1 MQRLPWS
8 SGIAAMHCAA
18 CSEALRQDT
27 LTPPRQGPQQSP
39 VTHPPGSSLRSS
51 VRSVVHAQPGLHPP
65 PAAARPPPSHASSQ
79 SSSASCCSLASA
91 ASASVSSA
99 APACSCCCGAP
110 ACQCGACCNPAQH
123 SFQSFDL
130 ACSLPASPR
139 DPPAGGPLHWPSA
152 SHRMPNEPYWA
163 RDDGG
168 TSRTTTGQTAPG
180 ELLRSPAAPRDLTVH
195 IRYQELSWAQVGGR
209 VSSGS
214 ASTASASLHP
224 SERRACP
231 GCLGALP
238 KLGGLCQVGIGL
250 GRSCMPPLTV
260 DPDYCMALAEPEP
273 EPEGRSRKQTS
284 CCCRREPI
292 GSLLGGQ

>member
-1 MQRLPWS
+1 MRSLVSIPHQLLLVPHRPMHPPNHPQHPAARWPRPHRPACRQQRL
-8 SGIAAMHCAA
+8 
-18 CSEALRQDT
+18 
-27 LTPPRQGPQQSP
+27 
-39 VTHPPGSSLRSS
+39 
-51 VRSVVHAQPGLHPP
+51 HA
-65 PAAARPPPSHASSQ
+65 PAAAVH
-79 SSSASCCSLASA
+79 LHVSA
-91 ASASVSSA
+91 ARAALSS
-99 APACSCCCGAP
+99 
-110 ACQCGACCNPAQH
+110 CNPAQH
-123 SFQSFDL
+123 SCHSFDL

-224 SERRACP
+224 SEGRACP

-250 GRSCMPPLTV
+250 GRSCMPPLV
-260 DPDYCMALAEPEP
+260 DPDYCMTLAEPEP